1 MAQKHCLKSKVGLQ
15 GKCPEAYEIIKSYKE
30 ANLRLPTE
38 EKLYLHI

>member
-1 MAQKHCLKSKVGLQ
+1 MAQKNCLKSKAGLQ

-38 EKLYLHI
+38 LYLHI